1 MCRFFV
7 LAAMV
12 TALYALPIMSN
23 VSYAQG
29 APQTVQLTK
38 VDVIKVSSGYRA
50 SKVIGSSVVNDA
62 NDTVGKVDDIII
74 TSDGKAPFVVLS
86 VGGFLG
92 VGSKY
97 VALPY
102 DQLTT
107 NGGKIILPG
116 ATKDALK
123 QLPEFKYASTT
134 TAAAA

>member
-7 LAAMV
+7 LAATV
-12 TALYALPIMSN
+12 TALCALPAMSN

-29 APQTVQLTK
+29 APQIVQLAK

-50 SKVIGSSVVNDA
+50 SKVIGSSVVNEA

-74 TSDGKAPFVVLS
+74 TSDGKAPFAVLS

-102 DQLTT
+102 EQLTT
-107 NGGKIILPG
+107 NGEKIILPG

-123 QLPEFKYASTT
+123 QLPEFKYASK
-134 TAAAA
+134 